1 MGSADL
7 DRVSAVFREALS
19 SFMSRR
25 KSPLTAQMFTD
36 LFNRFPVSGA
46 DGAEVHPG
54 SLWPDL
60 TRRLCHFQVLCVDM
74 LDATVQHITSGVR
87 IHQQVTIVHAG
98 TVERGR
104 IPDWRET

>member
-1 MGSADL
+1 MGSADV

-46 DGAEVHPG
+46 DGAEVHSG

-60 TRRLCHFQVLCVDM
+60 TPRLLSFPG
-74 LDATVQHITSGVR
+74 SVR
-87 IHQQVTIVHAG
+87 GHVGRDGAAHNVRGQSSPAG
-98 TVERGR
+98 NDCSRGNS
-104 IPDWRET
+104 